1 MKETLL
7 SDEDEIETEFDYE
20 NKQQQNVLQFEN
32 LENETVE
39 EKKERE
45 SKKYIEKL
53 RQQSKLVAKR

>member
-45 SKKYIEKL
+45 CKKYIEKL